1 MLEDSTMRLSA
12 IALIIPLALG
22 LLVAPLAAEA
32 QQATKGH
39 RLGWLMSGSP
49 PPDRDPFL
57 EAFRQGLYDLGYAEG
72 QNLIIEYRYAEG
84 SQERL
89 RDLAAELVRLKVEVI
104 VAGGASAIRAAQHA
118 TRTIPI
124 VMRGTSDAVGQGF
137 VASLARPGGNITGLS
152 NLMVALPGKR
162 LELLKETVP
171 QSARIAVLANPG
183 APYHESWISNLTMA
197 AQALGL
203 QLHVVELRRADEL
216 DTAFAAMT
224 QERAD
229 ALILL
234 EDSLLLSGLRGRIV
248 DLAAK
253 HRLPAMYAWRELVVA
268 GGLMSYGPSQLD
280 MHRRTAV
287 YVDKIL
293 KGTKPADLPVEQPT
307 KFEFVINL
315 KTAQALDLTIPPSIL
330 FQADEVIR

>member
-1 MLEDSTMRLSA
+1 MRLSA

-39 RLGWLMSGSP
+39 RIGWLMSGSP

-57 EAFRQGLYDLGYAEG
+57 EAFRQGLHDLGYAEG

-104 VAGGASAIRAAQHA
+104 VAGG
-118 TRTIPI
+118 
-124 VMRGTSDAVGQGF
+124 TSDAVGQGF

-152 NLMVALPGKR
+152 NLMVDLPGKR

-183 APYHESWISNLTMA
+183 APYHEPWISNLTMA
-197 AQALGL
+197 ARALGL

-280 MHRRTAV
+280 MHWRTAV